1 MKKRNRDRLIGM
13 IALTAAGI
21 MTGGML
27 QTAGDHVQ
35 VRMQQQLAEEVLR
48 FHVLANSDSEAD
60 QNLKKSVRDRILQ
73 FLDTEMPEDLSAEE
87 TKEWMRRH
95 CDTIEDLSRE
105 ILKNQ
110 GADYP
115 VTAAVTTTYF
125 PEKQYRDLTF
135 PAGNYEALRVEIG
148 SAKGHNWW
156 CMLYPQLAFADAV
169 RLVTEEEVEKTTGAV
184 IPEETEKPEGVKFKF
199 YFLEA
204 FR

>member
-13 IALTAAGI
+13 IALAAAGI

-87 TKEWMRRH
+87 TK
-95 CDTIEDLSRE
+95 
-105 ILKNQ
+105 
-110 GADYP
+110 
-115 VTAAVTTTYF
+115 
-125 PEKQYRDLTF
+125 
-135 PAGNYEALRVEIG
+135 
-148 SAKGHNWW
+148 
-156 CMLYPQLAFADAV
+156 
-169 RLVTEEEVEKTTGAV
+169 
-184 IPEETEKPEGVKFKF
+184 
-199 YFLEA
+199 
-204 FR
+204 